1 MRVDDLLVFP
11 VVAMRGVVLFPDTV
25 NHFDV
30 SRDASI
36 KSVNYCLDRGERI
49 FLVCQKD
56 ISVEYPKEK
65 DLYSYGVVAEVRQVL
80 KINNELFRVLVDCKY
95 RARIFTLQQHDDVVF
110 AGVLR
115 EDARKILKKDLT
127 TASALVRS
135 LQDQLNT
142 FTNFVPKIA
151 NDILLKAYSNT
162 NPKELVEYLAFNLPL
177 QYQDKQDILNE
188 SSSLKRLSIL
198 LDILAKETDVLKIE
212 QEINEKIQD
221 SMMQNQREFY
231 LREQMRTI
239 SEELG
244 EEPSLEQDFND
255 LHLRVESLPID
266 TVYKEK
272 LHKEVNRLSQQPPS
286 SPEYAVIDQYLDTI
300 LNLPWDKY
308 TTDNLDIIRAQRI
321 LDKDHYGLKE
331 VKDRIVEYLAVRA
344 RTGKQGGQILCLV
357 GPPGVGKTSVAK
369 SLADSMG
376 RRFVRMSLGGV
387 RDEAEIR
394 GHRRTYVAAMPG
406 KIISA
411 IQQAGSANPLIL
423 LDEIDKLGNDYK
435 GDPSSALLEVLD
447 PEQNNS
453 FVDHYLDIPF
463 DLSNVVFVTT
473 ANDGSAIPA
482 PLYDRMDVIELSSYT
497 RLEKYH
503 IAKKYLIPKQRKKH
517 GLSSTDVTISD
528 SIIYELIDG
537 YTEEAGVRNLEK
549 TIAKLF
555 RKVVKEIAI
564 NPDQKIHITK
574 KFIKENLGAPISQ
587 ESAIA
592 NKDTVGLV
600 NGLAW
605 TAVGGV
611 ALPIEVVFYPGN
623 GKITLTGSLGDVMKE
638 SAQLA
643 VTISKLNAEKLGIS
657 NQIFTERDIHLHA
670 PEGAVKKD
678 GPSAG
683 VTMVTALVSAACNIP
698 ARCDFAMTGEI
709 TLQGKVLPIGGL
721 KEKLI
726 AAYKEKI
733 KHVII
738 PHANIPNLQDVPEEV
753 MNAIEIHPVSSI
765 DEVLSLALRKE
776 Q

>member
-1 MRVDDLLVFP
+1 MRIDDLLVFP
-11 VVAMRGVVLFPDTV
+11 IVAMRGVVLFPDTV

-30 SRDASI
+30 SREASI
-36 KSVNYCLDRGERI
+36 KSVNYCLDKGERI

-80 KINNELFRVLVDCKY
+80 KINNELFRVLVDCKF
-95 RARIFTLQQHDDVVF
+95 RAKLFTLQQHDDVVF

-115 EDARKILKKDLT
+115 EDARKILKKDMT

-135 LQDQLNT
+135 VQEQLNIYS
-142 FTNFVPKIA
+142 NYVPKMA
-151 NDILLKAYSNT
+151 NDILLKAYSNS

-177 QYQDKQDILNE
+177 QYQDKQEILNE

-198 LDILAKETDVLKIE
+198 LDVLAKENDVLKIE

-244 EEPSLEQDFND
+244 EETTTEQDFND
-255 LHLRVESLPID
+255 LHIKVEGLPID
-266 TVYKEK
+266 SIYKEK

-286 SPEYAVIDQYLDTI
+286 SPEYAVIDQYLDTV

-308 TTDNLDIIRAQRI
+308 TTDNLDIVRAQKI

-411 IQQAGSANPLIL
+411 IQQAGSSNPLIL

-453 FVDHYLDIPF
+453 FVDHYVDIPF

-473 ANDGSAIPA
+473 ANDGSTIPA

-497 RLEKYH
+497 RMEKFN
-503 IAKKYLIPKQRKKH
+503 IAKKYLVPKQRKKH
-517 GLSSTDVTISD
+517 GLSSSDVSISD

-555 RKVVKEIAI
+555 RKVVKEIAL
-564 NPDQKIHITK
+564 NPEEKIHITK
-574 KFIKENLGAPISQ
+574 QFLKTNLGAPISQ
-587 ESAIA
+587 ESAVA
-592 NKDTVGLV
+592 SKDTIGLV

-611 ALPIEVVFYPGN
+611 ALPIEVVFYPGS
-623 GKITLTGSLGDVMKE
+623 GRITLTGSLGDVMKE

-643 VTISKLNAEKLGIS
+643 VTISKLNADKLGIS
-657 NQIFTERDIHLHA
+657 KEVFTENDIHLHA

-683 VTMVTALVSAACNIP
+683 VTMVTALVSAACKIP
-698 ARCDFAMTGEI
+698 AKCDFAMTGEI

-733 KHVII
+733 HHVII
-738 PHANIPNLQDVPEEV
+738 PKANVPNLQDVPEEV
-753 MNAIEIHPVSSI
+753 LSAIEIHPVTSI
-765 DEVLSLALRKE
+765 DEVLALALCKE
-776 Q
+776 